1 MLRAGIVGLPNV
13 GKSTLF
19 NAITKSS
26 ALAANY
32 PFATI
37 DPNIGVVL
45 LKDERLDVLASIYK
59 SGKIVQASVE
69 FIDIAGL
76 VKGASKGEGLGNQ
89 FLSHIRD
96 VDTICQVVRLFKD
109 DNIIHVEGSVD
120 PLRDIDII
128 QLELNIS
135 DYDMVAKRIP
145 KIEKKAKSG
154 GNAEEKE
161 EYEFMLK
168 LKQALEDNIPIRLL
182 DLTPEEK
189 NMARSYNF
197 LSAKAMVYIANVS
210 EEEITNLD
218 TNEVY
223 QRLIEKGKAEDADV
237 VAISAQIESE
247 LAQLSDEE
255 RILFMQELGLEE
267 SGLDQLIRT
276 TYHRLGLQ
284 TYFTAGP
291 MEARAWTFKK
301 GMFAP
306 QCAGVIHSDFE
317 RGFIRAETVAFDDLV
332 KHKTYIGAKEA
343 GRVRQE
349 GKEYLVKDGDVMLFK
364 FNV

>member
-1 MLRAGIVGLPNV
+1 MLKAGIVGLPNV

-19 NAITKSS
+19 NAITKSA

-37 DPNIGVVL
+37 DPNVGVVT
-45 LKDERLDVLASIYK
+45 LKDKRLDVLATMYK
-59 SGKIVQASVE
+59 SNRIVPTTVE
-69 FIDIAGL
+69 FTDIAGL

-89 FLSHIRD
+89 FLSHIRE

-128 QLELNIS
+128 QLELNIA
-135 DYDMVAKRIP
+135 DYDTIMKRIP

-154 GNAEEKE
+154 GNPDEKLEYDVLMRIKTGLEE
-161 EYEFMLK
+161 
-168 LKQALEDNIPIRLL
+168 NIPIRLM
-182 DLTPEEK
+182 DLNNEEK
-189 NMARSYNF
+189 MIIKRYNF
-197 LSAKAMVYIANVS
+197 LSSKAMMYIANVS
-210 EEEITNLD
+210 ETEIQGLD
-218 TNEVY
+218 HNEVY
-223 QRLIEKGKAEDADV
+223 QRLLEKGKAEDADV

-247 LAQLSDEE
+247 LAQLDDEE
-255 RILFMQELGLEE
+255 RAMFMMELGLEE

-276 TYHRLGLQ
+276 TYHRLGLK
-284 TYFTAGP
+284 TYFTAGQ
-291 MEARAWTFKK
+291 MEAKAWTFKD
-301 GMFAP
+301 GMSAP
-306 QCAGVIHSDFE
+306 QCAGIIHSDFE
-317 RGFIRAETVAFDDLV
+317 RGFIRAETVSYDDLI
-332 KHKTYIGAKEA
+332 KYGSYMGAKEA

>member
-19 NAITKSS
+19 NAITKSA

-37 DPNIGVVL
+37 DPNVGVVT
-45 LKDERLDVLASIYK
+45 LKDNRLDVLANMYK
-59 SGKIVQASVE
+59 SGRIVPTTVE
-69 FIDIAGL
+69 FTDIAGL

-135 DYDMVAKRIP
+135 DYDSISKRIP
-145 KIEKKAKSG
+145 KIEKKAKVG
-154 GNAEEKE
+154 GSSDEKE
-161 EYEFMLK
+161 EYELLIK
-168 LKQALEDNIPIRLL
+168 IKQGLEDNTPIRLM
-182 DLTPEEK
+182 DLTNDEK
-189 NMARSYNF
+189 NIIKSYNF

-210 EEEITNLD
+210 EEETKNLD
-218 TNEVY
+218 QNEVY
-223 QRLIEKGKAEDADV
+223 QRLIQKGLAEDADV

-255 RILFMQELGLEE
+255 RLMFMAELGLEE

-301 GMFAP
+301 GMSAP
-306 QCAGVIHSDFE
+306 QCAGIIHTDFE

-332 KHKTYIGAKEA
+332 KYGTYQGAKEA

-349 GKEYLVKDGDVMLFK
+349 GKDYLVKDGDVMLFK